1 MTELITAIVPYI
13 SPAAFP
19 TVVVVLG
26 LFYIYRKI
34 GNERQITK
42 TQRDND
48 SLQIHD
54 QLLKHD
60 FEIANLKGQSIH
72 HEQILDDLRQQV
84 TILNQNLS
92 VVVTKLDTLAEAI
105 KELKK

>member
-34 GNERQITK
+34 GNERKDTK
-42 TQRDND
+42 LERDKD
-48 SLQIHD
+48 SENI
-54 QLLKHD
+54 KA
-60 FEIANLKGQSIH
+60 EIAVLKNEL
-72 HEQILDDLRQQV
+72 EQIKSLD
-84 TILNQNLS
+84 LS
-92 VVVTKLDTLAEAI
+92 TKLAQIQTDIQWI
-105 KELKK
+105 KSRLMEKNK

>member
-34 GNERQITK
+34 GNERKDTK
-42 TQRDND
+42 IERDKD
-48 SLQIHD
+48 SENI
-54 QLLKHD
+54 KA
-60 FEIANLKGQSIH
+60 EIAVLKNELENLKR
-72 HEQILDDLRQQV
+72 LD
-84 TILNQNLS
+84 
-92 VVVTKLDTLAEAI
+92 LDARLAAI
-105 KELKK
+105 ETSLVYIKHMLESRK

>member
-34 GNERQITK
+34 GNERK
-42 TQRDND
+42 
-48 SLQIHD
+48 
-54 QLLKHD
+54 
-60 FEIANLKGQSIH
+60 
-72 HEQILDDLRQQV
+72 
-84 TILNQNLS
+84 
-92 VVVTKLDTLAEAI
+92 VTKSERDTQFENLLARVMLLENEIQQIKKLDLDARLAAI
-105 KELKK
+105 ETSLKYIEKLLEDNRNKRE

>member
-34 GNERQITK
+34 GNERKDTK
-42 TQRDND
+42 IERDKD
-48 SLQIHD
+48 SENI
-54 QLLKHD
+54 KA
-60 FEIANLKGQSIH
+60 EIAVLKNEL
-72 HEQILDDLRQQV
+72 EQIKSLD
-84 TILNQNLS
+84 LS
-92 VVVTKLDTLAEAI
+92 TKLAQISTDINWI
-105 KELKK
+105 KLKLMEKK

>member
-34 GNERQITK
+34 GNERKDTK
-42 TQRDND
+42 IERDKD
-48 SLQIHD
+48 SENI
-54 QLLKHD
+54 KA
-60 FEIANLKGQSIH
+60 EIAVLKNEL
-72 HEQILDDLRQQV
+72 EQIKALD
-84 TILNQNLS
+84 LS
-92 VVVTKLDTLAEAI
+92 SKLAQIQTDIQWI
-105 KELKK
+105 KARLMEKK

>member
-34 GNERQITK
+34 GNERK
-42 TQRDND
+42 
-48 SLQIHD
+48 
-54 QLLKHD
+54 
-60 FEIANLKGQSIH
+60 
-72 HEQILDDLRQQV
+72 
-84 TILNQNLS
+84 
-92 VVVTKLDTLAEAI
+92 VTKSERDTQHENLLARVMLLENEIQQIKKLDLDARLAAI
-105 KELKK
+105 ETSLKYIEKLLEDNRNKRE

>member
-34 GNERQITK
+34 GNERKDTK
-42 TQRDND
+42 IERDKD
-48 SLQIHD
+48 SENI
-54 QLLKHD
+54 KA
-60 FEIANLKGQSIH
+60 EIAVLKNEL
-72 HEQILDDLRQQV
+72 EQIKALD
-84 TILNQNLS
+84 LS
-92 VVVTKLDTLAEAI
+92 TKLAQISTDINWI
-105 KELKK
+105 KLKLMEKK

>member
-34 GNERQITK
+34 GNERKDTK
-42 TQRDND
+42 IERDKD
-48 SLQIHD
+48 SENI
-54 QLLKHD
+54 KA
-60 FEIANLKGQSIH
+60 EIAVLKNELENLKR
-72 HEQILDDLRQQV
+72 LD
-84 TILNQNLS
+84 
-92 VVVTKLDTLAEAI
+92 LDARLAAI
-105 KELKK
+105 ETSLEYIKHMLESRK

>member
-34 GNERQITK
+34 GNERKVTKSERDTQFDDLDKRITLLENDVRRIRDLDLETKLAQIQT
-42 TQRDND
+42 D
-48 SLQIHD
+48 LQWI
-54 QLLKHD
+54 K
-60 FEIANLKGQSIH
+60 ENLK
-72 HEQILDDLRQQV
+72 
-84 TILNQNLS
+84 
-92 VVVTKLDTLAEAI
+92 K
-105 KELKK
+105 

>member
-34 GNERQITK
+34 GNERKDTK
-42 TQRDND
+42 LERDKD
-48 SLQIHD
+48 SENI
-54 QLLKHD
+54 KA
-60 FEIANLKGQSIH
+60 EIAVLKNEL
-72 HEQILDDLRQQV
+72 EQIKSLD
-84 TILNQNLS
+84 LS
-92 VVVTKLDTLAEAI
+92 TKLAQISTDINWI
-105 KELKK
+105 KLKLMEKK

>member
-34 GNERQITK
+34 GNERKDTK
-42 TQRDND
+42 LERDKD
-48 SLQIHD
+48 SENI
-54 QLLKHD
+54 KA
-60 FEIANLKGQSIH
+60 EIAVLKSEL
-72 HEQILDDLRQQV
+72 EQIKALD
-84 TILNQNLS
+84 LS
-92 VVVTKLDTLAEAI
+92 TKLAQISTDINWI
-105 KELKK
+105 KLKLMEKK

>member
-34 GNERQITK
+34 GNERKDTK
-42 TQRDND
+42 LERDKD
-48 SLQIHD
+48 SENI
-54 QLLKHD
+54 KA
-60 FEIANLKGQSIH
+60 EIAVLKSEL
-72 HEQILDDLRQQV
+72 EQIKSLD
-84 TILNQNLS
+84 LS
-92 VVVTKLDTLAEAI
+92 TKLAAI
-105 KELKK
+105 QTDIQWIKARLMEKK